1 MKETAMHRLAGLAV
15 GCAIFA
21 IASGVILAKAQ
32 QSKGT
37 ALIAGDRPV
46 TQEQVL
52 AKLKSDGWSDI
63 VMSRNGKY
71 FQVSGVLNGQTGNIA
86 VDSLTGRLRANDDD
100 DDDDDDD

>member
-1 MKETAMHRLAGLAV
+1 MNRLVGLLAGCAV
-15 GCAIFA
+15 FA
-21 IASGVILAKAQ
+21 IASGIILAKAQ

-37 ALIAGDRPV
+37 ALIAGDHRV
-46 TQEQVL
+46 TEEQVL
-52 AKLKSDGWSDI
+52 AKLKLDGWSDI

-71 FQVSGVLNGQTGNIA
+71 FRVSGVLNGQTGNIA